1 MVKTCQ
7 RMEKLEQKD
16 KEQKDKML
24 DLIPS
29 VSKKDLEAA
38 QKTLE
43 DSAEKKRQRASM
55 THWLESKKI
64 KKLYDK
70 KGYEFKKQFLEKWL
84 LS

>member
-1 MVKTCQ
+1 M
-7 RMEKLEQKD
+7 EQKD

-29 VSKKDLEAA
+29 VSKKDMDAA
-38 QKTLE
+38 KKALD
-43 DSAEKKRQRASM
+43 DSAEKKRQRASL

>member
-38 QKTLE
+38 QKTL
-43 DSAEKKRQRASM
+43 DSHRR
-55 THWLESKKI
+55 L
-64 KKLYDK
+64 
-70 KGYEFKKQFLEKWL
+70 
-84 LS
+84 

>member
-7 RMEKLEQKD
+7 KMEKM
-16 KEQKDKML
+16 EQKDKML

-29 VSKKDLEAA
+29 VSKKDMDAA
-38 QKTLE
+38 KKALE
-43 DSAEKKRQRASM
+43 DSAEKKRQRASL
-55 THWLESKKI
+55 THWLESKKV